1 MGYNESFNLGHKELA
16 ERAYLEAARIVRA
29 NAYNSLEDS
38 ILKDLVL
45 PLPFTS
51 SEDLT
56 EGMLFQLLQHL
67 LFPV

>member
-1 MGYNESFNLGHKELA
+1 MGYNEAFNPGSKELS
-16 ERAYLEAARIVRA
+16 ERIYLEAARMTRS
-29 NAYNSLEDS
+29 NAYDSLEDS
-38 ILKDLVL
+38 ILRDLVL

-56 EGMLFQLLQHL
+56 EGMLFQLVQHL